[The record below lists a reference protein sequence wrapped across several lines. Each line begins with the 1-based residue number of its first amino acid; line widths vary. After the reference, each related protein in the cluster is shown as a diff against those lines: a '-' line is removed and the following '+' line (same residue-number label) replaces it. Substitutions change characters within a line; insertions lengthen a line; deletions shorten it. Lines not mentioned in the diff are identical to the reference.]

1 MIEAW
6 LNEAGVKGG
15 PKANF
20 KKWVLNDQQLHKLP
34 RWYFRTPVKYLS
46 DGFKAATLDMAFPFQ
61 ALIGDNIDDEAPILA
76 RLELVKQQYIDDLLV
91 FFRKYGFIVPPE
103 TVNATLIAFWAGDTN
118 PKEENKSYQ
127 GMRIHIL
134 NVVLTIKYRHLN
146 LPTSIDP
153 VLAGLKLEQ
162 KELETRIDALTIY
175 VGGAEFDALEQ
186 SEKDVLTAQLA
197 AMNNY
202 NAALL
207 TRITNY

>member
-34 RWYFRTPVKYLS
+34 RWYFRTPVMYSS
-46 DGFKAATLDMAFPFQ
+46 DGLKSATLDMAYPFP
-61 ALIGDNIDDEAPILA
+61 ALINDNIDDEAPILA
-76 RLELVKQQYIDDLLV
+76 RLELTKQQYVDDLID
-91 FFRKYGFIVPPE
+91 FFRKYGFIVPPDS
-103 TVNATLIAFWAGDTN
+103 VNATLIAFWAGDTN
-118 PKEENKSYQ
+118 PKEENKYYQ

-153 VLAGLKLEQ
+153 IFGELKLEQ

-175 VGGAEFDALEQ
+175 VSGAEFNALEQ
-186 SEKDVLTAQLA
+186 SQKDVLTDQLA
-197 AMNNY
+197 AMNAY
-202 NAALL
+202 DTALL
-207 TRITNY
+207 TRIANY